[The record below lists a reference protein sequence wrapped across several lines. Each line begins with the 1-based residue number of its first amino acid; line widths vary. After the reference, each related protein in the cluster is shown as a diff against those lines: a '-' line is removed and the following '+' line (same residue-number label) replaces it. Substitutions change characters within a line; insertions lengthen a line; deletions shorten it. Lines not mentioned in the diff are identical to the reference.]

1 MLATIV
7 TGLGGLFGAVSSS
20 NERKAMEAA
29 AKAREKELQAQLAMM
44 GAQQE
49 HQKELLL
56 YGSLAAG
63 ALALIVSWK

>member
-1 MLATIV
+1 MWTAIATGV
-7 TGLGGLFGAVSSS
+7 GGLFGAISSS
-20 NERKAMEAA
+20 NERKATEAA

-56 YGSLAAG
+56 YGGLAAG
-63 ALALIVSWK
+63 ALALIISWR